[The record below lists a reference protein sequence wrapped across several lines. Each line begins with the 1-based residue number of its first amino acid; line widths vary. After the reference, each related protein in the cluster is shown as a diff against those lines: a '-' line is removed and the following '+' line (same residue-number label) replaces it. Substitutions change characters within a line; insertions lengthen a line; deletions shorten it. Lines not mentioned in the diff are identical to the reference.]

1 MQGIY
6 KITIGDKYYYGQA
19 ANLAKRRTTHLW
31 HLKTNS
37 HHNPYMQN
45 CFNKYMLFNFEIIEE
60 VQDTSLIDEREQYY
74 IDLYIDEVD
83 CMNLARHSDVSGR
96 GRIVS
101 EETKARIG
109 AATSKQVQAI
119 LPDGTVKVW
128 ASARE
133 AADELKVTQASI
145 CKWAGQKAKQPG
157 ESYEHKTTKH
167 LNGWKF
173 NYLALI
179 KGGK

>member
-31 HLKTNS
+31 ALKNNI

-45 CFNKYMLFNFEIIEE
+45 CFNKYMDFSFEIIEE
-60 VQDTSLIDEREQYY
+60 IEDTSLVDAREQYY
-74 IDLYIDEVD
+74 IDLHFDEVN

-101 EETKARIG
+101 EETKAKIG
-109 AATSKQVQAI
+109 AANGKQVQAI
-119 LPDGTVKVW
+119 LPDGTIKIW

-133 AADELKVTQASI
+133 AAEELNITNASV
-145 CKWAGQKAKQPG
+145 CKWAGQKAPQPG
-157 ESYEHKTTKH
+157 ESYKHKTTNH
-167 LNGWKF
+167 LSGWKF
-173 NYLALI
+173 SYLI